1 MKRAIFAAA
10 LLSAGCSSDP
20 ATEVPVTLEA
30 GLYEVT
36 VGGGTL
42 VQFKSGG
49 RTERIC
55 FWSAD
60 AITFPTNPLV
70 HTIGEWDNCT
80 NRPDEPRGNAISGA
94 RLCDRK
100 APMTVAYNGSHTT
113 NSFDIRG
120 TVTQGSGEGGGVMR
134 LGSGDFAIIGKRIGD
149 C

>member
-1 MKRAIFAAA
+1 MKKTIVAATIFV
-10 LLSAGCSSDP
+10 AGCSSDP
-20 ATEVPVTLEA
+20 ATEAPVALEA

-42 VQFKSGG
+42 VEFKSGK
-49 RTERIC
+49 RTEQIC

-60 AITFPTNPLV
+60 AVTFPTNPLV

-80 NRPDEPRGNAISGA
+80 SQLDEPRGNAISGA

-100 APMTVAYNGSHTT
+100 APMTVAYSGSHTT

-134 LGSGDFAIIGKRIGD
+134 LGSGDFAIVGKRVGN